1 MHEVE
6 RERKMAEHLYY
17 VSLKYSKTGDVILN
31 LMMRWEKMIDKCL
44 DILLKKAKKEK
55 KISEIPIAPKA
66 RELAVRQA
74 FKDPLVQEV
83 MELYSMFRRLPQSE
97 KFKEHEFRKNV
108 ALKIMDGGKE
118 IEANMEKL
126 KAWNELLVRFIEF
139 VKVQKAK

>member
-17 VSLKYSKTGDVILN
+17 ASLKYSKTGDVILN

-55 KISEIPIAPKA
+55 KISEIPVAPKA
-66 RELAVRQA
+66 RELAVRQS
-74 FKDPLVQEV
+74 FKDPMVQEV

-108 ALKIMDGGKE
+108 ALKIIDGGKE
-118 IEANMEKL
+118 IEVNMEKL

>member
-31 LMMRWEKMIDKCL
+31 LMMRWEKMIDKCI

-66 RELAVRQA
+66 RELAVRQS
-74 FKDPLVQEV
+74 FKDPIVQEV

-108 ALKIMDGGKE
+108 ALKIMDGGRE

-126 KAWNELLVRFIEF
+126 KSWNELLIKFLDF
-139 VKVQKAK
+139 VKKQKSK